1 MPKPEN
7 IEPHKFKKGQTGNPN
22 GRPKGLIASVNQ
34 QLEKEGF
41 TPASKAEIST
51 ASMTIISLPFSK
63 IKEIAAGQ
71 GDEYPFFYR
80 LVAKELLGKRGMEM
94 LDKVLDRGIGKVTQ
108 TLEHTGDAFENVT
121 IEIIRK

>member
-7 IEPHKFKKGQTGNPN
+7 IEPHKFKKGQTGNPK

>member
-7 IEPHKFKKGQTGNPN
+7 IIPHKFKPGKTGNPN

-41 TPASKAEIST
+41 VPATKVEISA
-51 ASMTIISLPFSK
+51 ASMTIVSLPIAK
-63 IKEIAAGQ
+63 IKEIASGQ
-71 GDEYPFFYR
+71 GNEYPFFYR

-94 LDKVLDRGIGKVTQ
+94 LDKVLDRGIGKATQ